1 MGWKIRLRS
10 REGCVDP
17 TPFLS
22 PDIVILNQSGPEI
35 RFDMALAE
43 ADETSNVL
51 GLRSKEHLHTAIL
64 IQLFT
69 DRRIRDGME
78 HADPANPNPFGWFG
92 DSVDVRPDLGE
103 TELGSHLWTLR
114 RSILNDDIVALAG
127 DFTLEALQ
135 PIVDQGAVARFDVE
149 TEALH
154 ADAAVPYSILA
165 IGIRGFSQV
174 GTSIYD
180 QHFEVLW
187 DEIRRLAA

>member
-17 TPFLS
+17 DPFLS
-22 PDIVILNQSGPEI
+22 PDLVIQNAYGPEI

-43 ADETSNVL
+43 ADETSNRL
-51 GLRSKEHLHTAIL
+51 GLRSKEHLHTAIM

-69 DRRIRDGME
+69 DRRIRSGMD
-78 HADPANPNPFGWFG
+78 HVDPYNPNPFGWFG

-103 TELGSHLWTLR
+103 GELGSHLWTLR
-114 RSILNDDIVALAG
+114 RSTLDDEIVQLAG
-127 DFTLEALQ
+127 DYTREALQ
-135 PIVDQGAVARFDVE
+135 PIVDQGAVANFDVE

-154 ADAAVPYSILA
+154 KRAAVPYSILG
-165 IGIRGFSQV
+165 IGIEGFSQK
-174 GTSIYD
+174 GTAIYD